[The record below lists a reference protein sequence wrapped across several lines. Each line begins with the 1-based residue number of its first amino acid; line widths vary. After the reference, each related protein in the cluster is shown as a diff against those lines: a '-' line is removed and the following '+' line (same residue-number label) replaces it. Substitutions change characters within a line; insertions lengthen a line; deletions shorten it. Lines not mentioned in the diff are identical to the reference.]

1 MAEVG
6 LFEQARELFRP
17 GHVDLIYRY
26 GHDTCSADAVFSD
39 GAQWWYFHVS
49 NLLGDALQ
57 QLISALVSMLRY
69 QEPESEARWYHEP
82 AETRWVL
89 RRQEDILHVIVLEFP
104 EFALSQA
111 APATGGHVRLET
123 TVDFWTFAQRVR
135 LAASRMGT
143 ADASSPQHHVSFH
156 DDPEYQALS
165 RFLSEHR
172 RSR

>member
-1 MAEVG
+1 MAEVA
-6 LFEQARELFRP
+6 LFEQVGELFRP

-26 GHDTCSADAVFSD
+26 GHDTCCAEVVFSD
-39 GAQWWYFHVS
+39 GAQCWYFQVS

-57 QLISALVSMLRY
+57 QLISAFVNMLRY
-69 QEPESEARWYHEP
+69 EEPEAEARWYHEP

-89 RRQEDILHVIVLEFP
+89 RRQEHLLHVRVLEFP

-143 ADASSPQHHVSFH
+143 ADAGSPPHHVSFH
-156 DDPEYQALS
+156 KDPEYQALC

-172 RSR
+172 RGR